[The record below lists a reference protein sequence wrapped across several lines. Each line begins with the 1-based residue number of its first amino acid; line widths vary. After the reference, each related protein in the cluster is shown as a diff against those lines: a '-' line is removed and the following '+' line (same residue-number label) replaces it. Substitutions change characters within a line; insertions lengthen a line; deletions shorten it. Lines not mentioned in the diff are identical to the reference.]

1 MTTVDQQLAF
11 AKGFGV
17 MPSLQ
22 SAKAQYTAQFAADK
36 PFVDGADYAHGPVN
50 APKMDSVLADF
61 DTSLQGLATGNA
73 QAILQRLQKNTQAA
87 LGG

>member
-1 MTTVDQQLAF
+1 MGGSATNTWNGTVQGIDD
-11 AKGFGV
+11 
-17 MPSLQ
+17 LQ
-22 SAKAQYTAQFAADK
+22 AQYTAQFAADK